1 MTRFARV
8 LAIAVLCAMVP
19 LVTVAAAQE
28 RAPVASEEPSGS
40 GELNL
45 GEVQI
50 PEERIV
56 RVEDSKT
63 SAWMW
68 GWVALS
74 ILIGVGLVAG
84 LSAAAI
90 RRWGDRIRLPFGI
103 ADLPASVRVMCTLAL
118 LVLGLV
124 HLFGGATAYIMSQVV
139 NASAEEYYFYM
150 KIGKLTGVTHA
161 HLFGTMLMHLVV
173 AAVFV
178 LTDVRES
185 LKVVLITATM
195 LGSPIDIASWWLI
208 KYVSPLFEALA
219 YAGEMTSEVGYL
231 TMTLIALYQLWRPE
245 PRLAGGKEARR

>member
-1 MTRFARV
+1 MTQTVRI
-8 LAIAVLCAMVP
+8 LAIGMLCG
-19 LVTVAAAQE
+19 LL
-28 RAPVASEEPSGS
+28 SGS
-40 GELNL
+40 LAMAQDRSPESTPPSSAVGELEF
-45 GEVQI
+45 GQASV
-50 PEERIV
+50 PEENV
-56 RVEDSKT
+56 VQVAQSKT
-63 SAWMW
+63 SGWMW

-74 ILIGVGLVAG
+74 ILTSVALVAG
-84 LSAAAI
+84 LSAMAI

-124 HLFGGATAYIMSQVV
+124 HLFGAATAYVMSQVV

-150 KIGKLTGVTHA
+150 KIGKLMGVTHS

-208 KYVSPLFEALA
+208 KYVSPLFETLA
-219 YAGEMTSEVGYL
+219 YVGEVTSEVGYL

>member
-1 MTRFARV
+1 MTQ
-8 LAIAVLCAMVP
+8 
-19 LVTVAAAQE
+19 TV
-28 RAPVASEEPSGS
+28 RILTIGMFCGLLSGS
-40 GELNL
+40 LAMAQDRSPESTPPSSAVGELEF
-45 GEVQI
+45 GQVSV
-50 PEERIV
+50 PEENV
-56 RVEDSKT
+56 VQVAQSKT
-63 SAWMW
+63 SGWMW

-74 ILIGVGLVAG
+74 ILTSVALVAG
-84 LSAAAI
+84 LSTVAI
-90 RRWGDRIRLPFGI
+90 RRWGGRIRLPFGI

-124 HLFGGATAYIMSQVV
+124 HLFGGVTAYIMSQVV
-139 NASAEEYYFYM
+139 NTSAEEYYFYM
-150 KIGKLTGVTHA
+150 KIGKLSGVTHA

-219 YAGEMTSEVGYL
+219 YTGEVTSQVGYL